1 MQSNGFFESL
11 GNILG
16 EIIRGIVNV
25 LRYLL
30 GGIGRAISQ
39 FSEGLANAMGMSPS
53 LFNFAVLILGVLL
66 LIAAIRALLR
76 RSVLGFLFWAILAV
90 LVLGALIGG

>member
-1 MQSNGFFESL
+1 MQSNSFFESM
-11 GNILG
+11 GNVLG
-16 EIIRGIVNV
+16 EIIRSIVSV

-39 FSEGLANAMGMSPS
+39 FSEGVAHAIGMSPN

-66 LIAAIRALLR
+66 LVAAIRALLR
-76 RSVLGFLFWAILAV
+76 RSILGFLFWAVLAV
-90 LVLGALIGG
+90 LVLGALIG

>member
-1 MQSNGFFESL
+1 MQSNSFFESL
-11 GNILG
+11 GNVLG
-16 EIIRGIVNV
+16 EIIRTIVGV

-30 GGIGRAISQ
+30 GGVGRAIGD
-39 FSEGLANAMGMSPS
+39 FSAGLAKAMGMSPS
-53 LFNFAVLILGVLL
+53 LFNFAILILGVLL

-90 LVLGALIGG
+90 LVLGALIG

>member
-1 MQSNGFFESL
+1 MQSNSFFESL
-11 GNILG
+11 GSVLG
-16 EIIRGIVNV
+16 EIIRSIVGV

-39 FSEGLANAMGMSPS
+39 FSEGVAHAMGMSPN

-66 LIAAIRALLR
+66 LLAAIRALLR
-76 RSVLGFLFWAILAV
+76 RSILGFLFWAILAV
-90 LVLGALIGG
+90 LVLGALIG